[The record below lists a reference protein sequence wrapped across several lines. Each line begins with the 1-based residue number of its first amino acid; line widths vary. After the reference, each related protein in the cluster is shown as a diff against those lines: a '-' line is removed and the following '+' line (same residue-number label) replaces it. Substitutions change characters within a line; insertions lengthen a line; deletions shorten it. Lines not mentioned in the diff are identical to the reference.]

1 MIDIYL
7 HVHPITFEDC
17 GVLGGRTAF
26 QEGVEI
32 HSKNGKPSSD
42 FIEDVLRV
50 LVRKSRHGKLVYP
63 FKRIAVCFIDFN
75 GAVSIAY
82 TGDNDIENNTYSYI
96 SNDGNTG
103 KVFYYYDIGQ
113 IFRQRSIQLYA
124 IFQQQEDDTY
134 RVVGNKIHNERFYVD
149 APDRE
154 EAFVSRELKGFNEG
168 FSGGKDPFF
177 SGTYNKPSSG
187 DFNPGFGQV
196 SRDNVSGET
205 RMGTPVIEPE
215 GETLDD
221 GGVQVNG
228 KDRREVCGYIYDVL
242 RCLDLRGYCRTR
254 VVEASDFRNY
264 IKYDMG
270 QDFYIEAYDNLNTD
284 SREYWVGRE
293 YTRDKMLLDCF
304 SLDDPEKDEVI
315 DADWKIMIDDRLA
328 EILCNLTDKNE
339 YLLIDNDYRLR
350 MYGLNL
356 VK

>member
-1 MIDIYL
+1 M
-7 HVHPITFEDC
+7 
-17 GVLGGRTAF
+17 
-26 QEGVEI
+26 
-32 HSKNGKPSSD
+32 
-42 FIEDVLRV
+42 
-50 LVRKSRHGKLVYP
+50 
-63 FKRIAVCFIDFN
+63 
-75 GAVSIAY
+75 
-82 TGDNDIENNTYSYI
+82 
-96 SNDGNTG
+96 
-103 KVFYYYDIGQ
+103 
-113 IFRQRSIQLYA
+113 
-124 IFQQQEDDTY
+124 
-134 RVVGNKIHNERFYVD
+134 
-149 APDRE
+149 
-154 EAFVSRELKGFNEG
+154 
-168 FSGGKDPFF
+168 
-177 SGTYNKPSSG
+177 
-187 DFNPGFGQV
+187 
-196 SRDNVSGET
+196 
-205 RMGTPVIEPE
+205 IEPE

-221 GGVQVNG
+221 SEVQVKGN
-228 KDRREVCGYIYDVL
+228 DRREVCGYIYDVL